1 MEKQDQV
8 LKRSQ
13 QLNNTTLQ
21 TTSAQVAVVLLL
33 GTSFELSLAAN
44 RRMDFILDKQPG
56 SRVEIM
62 LRNARLAK
70 LLDDMKEREEEMKK
84 METEEE
90 EPDLPDYDLESL
102 GGIEGLQ
109 TALR

>member
-1 MEKQDQV
+1 
-8 LKRSQ
+8 
-13 QLNNTTLQ
+13 
-21 TTSAQVAVVLLL
+21 
-33 GTSFELSLAAN
+33 
-44 RRMDFILDKQPG
+44 
-56 SRVEIM
+56 M

-70 LLDDMKEREEEMKK
+70 LLDDMKEREEEMK

>member
-1 MEKQDQV
+1 
-8 LKRSQ
+8 
-13 QLNNTTLQ
+13 
-21 TTSAQVAVVLLL
+21 
-33 GTSFELSLAAN
+33 
-44 RRMDFILDKQPG
+44 MDFRLDQQPA
-56 SRVEIM
+56 SRVQIM

-70 LLDDMKEREEEMKK
+70 LLDDMKEREEVMKMQ

-109 TALR
+109 TALRYLVIGILNQISKMYV

>member
-1 MEKQDQV
+1 MQV
-8 LKRSQ
+8 
-13 QLNNTTLQ
+13 
-21 TTSAQVAVVLLL
+21 VVVLLL
-33 GTSFELSLAAN
+33 GASFETLAAT
-44 RRMDFILDKQPG
+44 RDLDFRLEPG
-56 SRVEIM
+56 SSSRLQVM

-70 LLDDMKEREEEMKK
+70 LLDDMKEREEEMKME

>member
-1 MEKQDQV
+1 
-8 LKRSQ
+8 
-13 QLNNTTLQ
+13 
-21 TTSAQVAVVLLL
+21 
-33 GTSFELSLAAN
+33 
-44 RRMDFILDKQPG
+44 MDFRLDQPG
-56 SRVEIM
+56 SRVQIM

-70 LLDDMKEREEEMKK
+70 LLDDMKEREEEMK

>member
-1 MEKQDQV
+1 
-8 LKRSQ
+8 
-13 QLNNTTLQ
+13 
-21 TTSAQVAVVLLL
+21 
-33 GTSFELSLAAN
+33 
-44 RRMDFILDKQPG
+44 MDFRLDRQPG
-56 SRVEIM
+56 SRVQIM

-70 LLDDMKEREEEMKK
+70 LLDDMKEREAEEMK

>member
-1 MEKQDQV
+1 
-8 LKRSQ
+8 
-13 QLNNTTLQ
+13 
-21 TTSAQVAVVLLL
+21 
-33 GTSFELSLAAN
+33 
-44 RRMDFILDKQPG
+44 MDFRLDQQPG
-56 SRVEIM
+56 SRVQIM

-70 LLDDMKEREEEMKK
+70 LLDDMKEREEEMKME